1 MATAVGHVGIVV
13 RDLNLM
19 IAFFTAGLGLTL
31 STRFRRRG
39 KFPESVTKAIGAD
52 LEIAILGSKSQP
64 RIIELLKYHSH
75 PPDAAERSAT
85 DFHTNHIMYLVD
97 DVVETHAA
105 IVRAGGKPFTEPIM
119 APNRAKTCFYARDP
133 EGGIFEV
140 IHVLDPANEYPPV

>member
-1 MATAVGHVGIVV
+1 MAIAVGHVGIVV

-105 IVRAGGKPFTEPIM
+105 IVRAGGKPLTEPIM
-119 APNRAKTCFYARDP
+119 APNMSKTFFYASYP
-133 EGGIFEV
+133 YGCSLEV